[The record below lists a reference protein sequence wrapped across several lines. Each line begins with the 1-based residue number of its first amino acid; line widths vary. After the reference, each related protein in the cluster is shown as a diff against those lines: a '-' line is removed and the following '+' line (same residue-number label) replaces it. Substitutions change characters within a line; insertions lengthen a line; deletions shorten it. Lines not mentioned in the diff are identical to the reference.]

1 MEATQQRRTAGWWWI
16 AVVTALAFTACGTQE
31 STESTQTIA
40 LAERTMPVPAGVIE
54 GTVDQPNAR
63 IELRTYKNGRLTPLM
78 KTTADAEGAFR
89 LEVKQDL
96 AYDFHQLVVNG
107 AHPVVLIMDATYGV
121 RLDLKIP
128 ASGYITD
135 AQIEGSPESEML
147 ATYYNKA
154 IPLQLQ
160 LQNAMNRKDQS
171 LTASLR
177 KQLQEHAVDW
187 ATPRAH
193 LPSAMGALEHLD
205 ADLHRPLMVSIMNA
219 NQSRMGTN
227 EYYQYLENNV
237 VNKPKPRKVAT
248 PPPAA
253 KSNGAGLGPGDAAP
267 DIQMAGTDGELMKL
281 SNLRGKVVLID
292 FWASWCGPCRRENP
306 HVVNAYRQYGPQGFE
321 VFSVSLDKTRDPW
334 LKAIEQDGLIW
345 PNHVSDLAGWQNE
358 AARLYGVS
366 SIPHT
371 VLIDRE
377 GNIIARNLR
386 GRALTAQLAQL
397 FP

>member
-1 MEATQQRRTAGWWWI
+1 MEATQQRWAAGWWWI
-16 AVVTALAFTACGTQE
+16 AVVAAFAFTACGTPNASDSQE
-31 STESTQTIA
+31 PIA

-78 KTTADAEGAFR
+78 KTNADANGAFR
-89 LEVKQDL
+89 LEVKRDL

-121 RLDLKIP
+121 RLDLKVP
-128 ASGYITD
+128 SSGYITE

-147 ATYYNKA
+147 AGYYNKA

-160 LQNAMNRKDQS
+160 LQNAVNRKDQAQ
-171 LTASLR
+171 TAQIR
-177 KQLQEHAVDW
+177 KQLQEFAVNW

-193 LPSAMGALEHLD
+193 LPCAIGALEHLD

-219 NQSRMGTN
+219 NQGRMGKN

-237 VNKPKPRKVAT
+237 VNKPKPRKVST

-253 KSNGAGLGPGDAAP
+253 KGGAGLGPGDAAP
-267 DIQMAGTDGELMKL
+267 DIEMAGTNGEPRTL
-281 SNLRGKVVLID
+281 SDLRGKVVLID

-345 PNHVSDLAGWQNE
+345 PNHVSDLAGWQNA
-358 AARLYGVS
+358 AARLYGVN

-386 GRALTAQLAQL
+386 GRALSAQLAQL

>member
-1 MEATQQRRTAGWWWI
+1 MEATQQRWAAGWWWI
-16 AVVTALAFTACGTQE
+16 AVVAAFAFTACGTPNASDSQE
-31 STESTQTIA
+31 PIA

-78 KTTADAEGAFR
+78 KTNADANGAFR
-89 LEVKQDL
+89 LEVKRDL

-121 RLDLKIP
+121 RLDLKVP
-128 ASGYITD
+128 SSGYITE

-147 ATYYNKA
+147 AGYYNKA

-160 LQNAMNRKDQS
+160 LQNAVNRKDQAQ
-171 LTASLR
+171 TAQIR
-177 KQLQEHAVDW
+177 KQLQEFAVNW

-193 LPSAMGALEHLD
+193 LPCAIGALEHLD

-219 NQSRMGTN
+219 NQGRMGKN

-237 VNKPKPRKVAT
+237 VNKPKPRKVST

-253 KSNGAGLGPGDAAP
+253 AGGAGLGPGDAAP
-267 DIQMAGTDGELMKL
+267 DIEMAGTNGELRTL
-281 SNLRGKVVLID
+281 SDLQGKVVLID

-345 PNHVSDLAGWQNE
+345 PNHVSDLAGWQNA
-358 AARLYGVS
+358 AARLYGVN

-386 GRALTAQLAQL
+386 GRALSAQLAQL

>member
-16 AVVTALAFTACGTQE
+16 AVVTALAFTACGTHE

-89 LEVKQDL
+89 LEVKRDL

-121 RLDLKIP
+121 KLDLKIP
-128 ASGYITD
+128 ASGYITESL
-135 AQIEGSPESEML
+135 IEGSPESEML

-160 LQNAMNRKDQS
+160 LQNAMNRKDQA
-171 LTASLR
+171 LAASLR
-177 KQLQEHAVDW
+177 KQLQEYAMDW

-248 PPPAA
+248 PPPSAQ
-253 KSNGAGLGPGDAAP
+253 SNGAGLGAGDAAP
-267 DIQMAGTDGELMKL
+267 DIQMAGTNGELLKL
-281 SNLRGKVVLID
+281 SDLRGKVVLID

-306 HVVNAYRQYGPQGFE
+306 HVVNAYRQYGPKGFE

-371 VLIDRE
+371 VLLDGE